1 MTRLWGGGPVLAL
14 ALGGAAAC
22 GYYNGMWSADHFA
35 GEARRQEREGRTEE
49 ARTTWA
55 MAATRAESVVA
66 RHPQGRWTDR
76 ALVLEGEA
84 LAKSAACDRAAA
96 PLARALQSVQDVA
109 LRDRAGL
116 AAAECALAASDP
128 ASAERLLD
136 PLTGSAD
143 RERAAH
149 ARFLAGRAAELRGD
163 LDAAARWYGGS
174 SERGAR
180 GARAHVVLVAGRT
193 ETGLALL
200 DSLVHARFEDADWAA
215 LLGDAG
221 RAAGPAAASAALDRL
236 LAQGHVPVGARA
248 RLLLADG
255 DRLFAAGAL
264 TAAGARYTQAAAV
277 VPDSMAGQEGRVAE
291 LRVLAALAESL
302 PQLRSVAGRLGTLL
316 ESGVGGGGA
325 AVSEG
330 RELQR
335 RIRRVLAADEEGD
348 VAQFHAA
355 EVARDSL
362 AAPQLAARLFVAF
375 ARRHPAS
382 LFAPKALIAVVGL
395 VPERADS
402 LVGVLQSAYATSPY
416 TLALGG
422 ETSPA
427 YAAAEDSLA
436 QAEGV
441 ALERAAPPPP
451 GVSLVA
457 PPVTGPR
464 GPPLDGPEPRRVEP
478 SRTPGRNEPEGHRPA
493 RPVERP

>member
-1 MTRLWGGGPVLAL
+1 MTRRWRGLALVLA
-14 ALGGAAAC
+14 GAAAC

-66 RHPQGRWTDR
+66 RHPQGRWSDR

-143 RERAAH
+143 RERAAQ

-174 SERGAR
+174 SQRGAR
-180 GARAHVVLVAGRT
+180 GARAHVLLVAGRT
-193 ETGLALL
+193 DAGLALL
-200 DSLVHARFEDADWAA
+200 DSLVHARFEEADWTA
-215 LLGDAG
+215 LLGDVG
-221 RAAGPAAASAALDRL
+221 RAAGPGAASAALDRL
-236 LAQGHVPVGARA
+236 LAQGHAPVGAQA
-248 RLLLADG
+248 RLLVADG

-264 TAAGARYTQAAAV
+264 AAAGARYTQAAAA

-291 LRVLAALAESL
+291 LWVLAALAESL

-316 ESGVGGGGA
+316 ESGAGGGGGGA
-325 AVSEG
+325 AVSKG

-335 RIRRVLAADEEGD
+335 RIRLVLAADEEGD
-348 VAQFHAA
+348 VALFHAA
-355 EVARDSL
+355 EVVRDSL
-362 AAPQLAARLFVAF
+362 AAPHLAARLFLAF

-382 LFAPKALIAVVGL
+382 LFAPKALIAVIGL
-395 VPERADS
+395 APERADS
-402 LVGVLQSAYATSPY
+402 VVGVLQSAYATSPY

-441 ALERAAPPPP
+441 DLERAGPPPP

-457 PPVTGPR
+457 PSVTGPR
-464 GPPLDGPEPRRVEP
+464 GPPLDGPEPRRVEQP
-478 SRTPGRNEPEGHRPA
+478 RTPGRKEPEGHRPP